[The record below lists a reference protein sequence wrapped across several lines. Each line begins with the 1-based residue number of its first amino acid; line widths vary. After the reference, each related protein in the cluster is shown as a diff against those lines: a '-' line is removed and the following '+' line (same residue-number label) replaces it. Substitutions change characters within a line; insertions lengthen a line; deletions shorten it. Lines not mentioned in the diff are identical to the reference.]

1 MAANLSFHHNL
12 QEHVHQKDPD
22 FKAKKIETIVAQW
35 FPMCQFGFENYDT
48 QIRVQ
53 IKIFYDVNHLQV
65 FSSHCPNCKPFF
77 AIFAI
82 FVNFCLPVT
91 L

>member
-1 MAANLSFHHNL
+1 MLNNEIFYC
-12 QEHVHQKDPD
+12 
-22 FKAKKIETIVAQW
+22 KISRRKIIQVLPQW

-53 IKIFYDVNHLQV
+53 INFFYEVDHLQV
-65 FSSHCPNCKPFF
+65 FSSHCPNCKPSF

-82 FVNFCLPVT
+82 FADFCLPVT